1 MTLDVWR
8 GMTRALT
15 MTLLAFAALNA
26 EARAQ
31 DPLPASGKLPLGE
44 APSEKGKALAPGRG
58 VWGEGGLPG
67 QDIGARITLT
77 LDQAIAR
84 ARAHAERVA
93 ATRVALD
100 DGEARAGL
108 AGRRITSNPSVEALF
123 GGAANPASSG
133 SVGSPGSPSPGVPG
147 ASGNTTTATEIT
159 VTQMFDIGARRTSR
173 IGEAQASI
181 AADRARASDI
191 TRAWVR
197 EAALLFVRAL
207 HASSRER
214 LLASAEETAAA
225 FLTVAERRYAA
236 GDVAVLDV
244 NVARAALAK
253 ARADRRSLA
262 ADRVDVIG
270 QLRARLGMTA
280 ADGPIAVEGQL
291 DVITFA
297 AATSAATDAPT
308 SLRGRASEGARSSS
322 ARASGA
328 TAEPTTADVGSA
340 TAGAD
345 AGVQALADHPALAT
359 FRSELAEAEAGLAAA
374 RASTAPEFGGT
385 SKYMRDQGSNVW
397 LGGVTLTLPIANRG
411 RERQAIAAARVS
423 RARIALDLEQR
434 TLEQDVRTAVE
445 THRLRVEAAR
455 LLEREAL
462 PGLEENDALARRSY
476 EAGEL
481 SLTDSLAIRQQALDM
496 RLAHADRL
504 LDAATSGVLAQ
515 AAAGV
520 LR

>member
-1 MTLDVWR
+1 
-8 GMTRALT
+8 
-15 MTLLAFAALNA
+15 
-26 EARAQ
+26 
-31 DPLPASGKLPLGE
+31 LPAQG
-44 APSEKGKALAPGRG
+44 
-58 VWGEGGLPG
+58 
-67 QDIGARITLT
+67 DGARITLT

-93 ATRVALD
+93 AARVALD
-100 DGEARAGL
+100 DGDARVGL
-108 AGRRITSNPSVEALF
+108 AGRRITSNPSVEAVF
-123 GGAANPASSG
+123 GGAANPASG
-133 SVGSPGSPSPGVPG
+133 SVGSPGSPGALGSPGVPG
-147 ASGNTTTATEIT
+147 ASAFGSTTSATEIT

-181 AADRARASDI
+181 AADRARASDM

-197 EAALLFVRAL
+197 DAALLFVRAL
-207 HASSRER
+207 HGNARER
-214 LLASAEETAAA
+214 LLASAEETAGA
-225 FLTVAERRYAA
+225 FLTVAERRFAA

-262 ADRVDVIG
+262 ADRIEVMG

-291 DVITFA
+291 DLVTF
-297 AATSAATDAPT
+297 TDV
-308 SLRGRASEGARSSS
+308 SVQ
-322 ARASGA
+322 
-328 TAEPTTADVGSA
+328 TTG
-340 TAGAD
+340 
-345 AGVQALADHPALAT
+345 DHPALAT
-359 FRSELAEAEAGLAAA
+359 FRSELAEAEAALAVA
-374 RASTAPEFGGT
+374 RASTAPEFGAT

-434 TLEQDVRTAVE
+434 TLEQDVRTAME
-445 THRLRVEAAR
+445 THRLRVEAAQ

-462 PGLEENDALARRSY
+462 PGLDENDTLARRSY

-515 AAAGV
+515 AAAGA